1 MKPFNKISNY
11 LTWIICSALIAGS
24 LPKAKADI
32 IATSPERSDVIDAL
46 NLASAG
52 ETIIV
57 PAGTATWTSSIT
69 LPRTMTLQGS
79 GIGSTIIN
87 LTGNGIRLNNTQ
99 SRITGFTFISSA
111 TSTGNYHIQADCDTW
126 FEVDHC
132 EFRSSASNKQNA
144 VHAKSPSG
152 RPDPK
157 GLVHNCRFINT
168 RCHQQGD
175 LGYGFGRDVWANPDR
190 VPGTANT
197 FFIEDCY
204 FENTIGGNS
213 VDNAYGGHYV
223 FRYNTVVDS
232 TLEAHGITSLNERG
246 NKFVEIYN
254 NKLVRTKSGFYRP
267 MFIRGGTARV
277 FNNIF
282 TGPWEQQIEIDNET
296 NRTNTGTGDSPG
308 DGNLDATGYPWRDQ
322 IGTGTDAFEYT
333 GSGPWPAQAFAPM
346 YAWNNRHDGVNRHTN
361 WPDNIARI
369 RTTNG
374 ADIVAHENRD
384 YFNEV
389 DARTAIG
396 YTPYPYPHP
405 RRSVI
410 GQTGGGAGAVESEV
424 AYYVRAGASGAN
436 DGSDWNNAYTALPA
450 ALKRGATY
458 YVADGDYGSYT
469 FDDVEDGSTLI
480 TIKKATASDHSSDV
494 GWNSTYGDGYAQ
506 FGNLVF
512 SSSYWNIDGQTGGGP
527 DSWDFGHGFRVRSG
541 GSNIRL
547 NGDISHVALR
557 NIDAE
562 NNGRYTGNSNENS
575 FYGIGAISDITIA
588 YCYFHDV
595 NSVQLLTRGS
605 NRLTLEY
612 SKFARNGASDFDGL
626 HREAWSA
633 SDDDNVIIRYCI
645 FEDISNTAVIGLVN
659 GNGNADNWEIY
670 GNVFVATGLPDVGIS
685 SLVQVKNAG
694 STALVA
700 NNWKFYNNTIVGY
713 YMNDS
718 GNVGFY
724 VAGGG
729 ANCVA
734 YNNLWYSNRANI
746 IGTSGFTMDYNYYYD
761 NLRLPGGTDINRN
774 EPNGQIGV
782 SSPLVNWQSGNY
794 CLNAA
799 THAGLSL
806 SAPYNR
812 DWYGNIR
819 GADGNWD
826 RGALEFDIDALPQVA
841 APTITPNGGTYGARF
856 GNPAITLASATPD
869 AEIRYTLDGSM
880 PTESS
885 LLYLIPFSLNNT
897 ATFKAVAFKAGFR
910 PSLVSE
916 AFFTIDGT
924 GPQVVDVYALADG
937 RSVRIVFDED
947 VSPERAELL
956 KSYIISEEIPVTV
969 ESLIAVT
976 AATVNGN
983 TVTLTIGLM
992 TDGVTY
998 KLIVNDMTDVF
1009 NNVTW
1014 SQSREFTYEEV
1025 ENYRNFQMSYSIGT
1039 PGEDDDG
1046 DQLPNLFEYFV
1057 GLNPTV
1063 SDAMDTV
1070 LWMKADTS
1078 TVSFNFMSPLDGR
1091 SDLVVEVQKSTDM
1104 TNWTTIATRTGNN
1117 PWPNNVGLS
1126 MTPMGEGMEQ
1136 VQVNE
1141 PFNNNTRC
1149 FYRLRLQTI
1158 P

>member
-1 MKPFNKISNY
+1 MKISNH
-11 LTWIICSALIAGS
+11 LTWILCSALIAWSMPNTNAGIV
-24 LPKAKADI
+24 AN
-32 IATSPERSDVIDAL
+32 SPEWADVIDAI

-168 RCHQQGD
+168 RCLQQGD
-175 LGYGFGRDVWANPDR
+175 LGVGFGRDVWANPDR

-424 AYYVRAGASGAN
+424 AYYVRAGASGNN

-450 ALKRGATY
+450 TLKRGATY
-458 YVADGDYGSYT
+458 YVADGDYA
-469 FDDVEDGSTLI
+469 GSTYTANDPESGSDLI
-480 TIKKATASDHSSDV
+480 TLKKATAANHGISV
-494 GWNSTYGDGYAQ
+494 GWQSTYGDGQAYLPPLQ
-506 FGNLVF
+506 FLTGYFV
-512 SSSYWNIDGQTGGGP
+512 IDGQVRNESDWSDGTPYGFQISTSGKGVRLDGGIAAGGVTLKYINFIGGGP
-527 DSWDFGHGFRVRSG
+527 DDNNGSNDLIYCAG
-541 GSNIRL
+541 GSKDLLIQRCRFYN
-547 NGDISHVALR
+547 A
-557 NIDAE
+557 
-562 NNGRYTGNSNENS
+562 GRTHILMRDGQDM
-575 FYGIGAISDITIA
+575 I
-588 YCYFHDV
+588 V
-595 NSVQLLTRGS
+595 
-605 NRLTLEY
+605 EY
-612 SKFARNGASDFDGL
+612 SEFDTNESTSAQ
-626 HREAWSA
+626 HAQSWSCLETIRA
-633 SDDDNVIIRYCI
+633 ICRYNVFKNIQGTGVVCWGENDD
-645 FEDISNTAVIGLVN
+645 SPGS
-659 GNGNADNWEIY
+659 ADDWKVY
-670 GNVFVATGLPDVGIS
+670 GNVVIDWEDNANGIFTS
-685 SLVQVKNAG
+685 WTAHPAHNAEI
-694 STALVA
+694 
-700 NNWKFYNNTIVGY
+700 FNNTIISCGNGRIGFTNNTGWKTY
-713 YMNDS
+713 NNIFIDS
-718 GNVGFY
+718 GTPSFSGSAHTHNYNAADVAIAGEANAQLITQALFVDY
-724 VAGGG
+724 AGG
-729 ANCVA
+729 
-734 YNNLWYSNRANI
+734 
-746 IGTSGFTMDYNYYYD
+746 DY
-761 NLRLPGGTDINRN
+761 RL
-774 EPNGQIGV
+774 
-782 SSPLVNWQSGNY
+782 
-794 CLNAA
+794 A
-799 THAGLSL
+799 TATAAGLNT
-806 SAPYNR
+806 SAMAPGN
-812 DWYGNIR
+812 DVDTLGNIR

-826 RGALEFDIDALPQVA
+826 RGAFEFDASALPQVA
-841 APTITPNGGTYGARF
+841 APTITPNGGTFGARF
-856 GNPAITLASATPD
+856 SNPAITLASATPD
-869 AEIRYTLDGSM
+869 AEIRYTLDGST

-885 LLYLIPFSLNNT
+885 FLYLIPFSLNST
-897 ATFKAVAFKAGFR
+897 ATLKAVAFKASHR
-910 PSLVSE
+910 PSPASE
-916 AFFTIDGT
+916 ALFIIDGT
-924 GPQVVDVYALADG
+924 GPQVVDVYALANG
-937 RSVRIVFDED
+937 RSIRVVFDEN
-947 VSPERAELL
+947 VSPDQAELL
-956 KSYIISEEIPVTV
+956 KNYVISDVIPVTV
-969 ESLIAVT
+969 ESLIAVM

-983 TVTLTIGLM
+983 TVTLTTVPM
-992 TDGVTY
+992 TAGVTY
-998 KLIVNDMTDVF
+998 TLIVNDMTDVF
-1009 NNVTW
+1009 DNVTW
-1014 SQSREFTYEEV
+1014 SQSREFTYKEV
-1025 ENYRNFQMSYSIGT
+1025 ENYSSFQTNYNIGA
-1039 PGEDDDG
+1039 PEDDDDG
-1046 DQLPNLFEYFV
+1046 DQLPNLLEYLA
-1057 GLNPTV
+1057 GLDPTV

-1070 LWMKADTS
+1070 LWMESDASAS
-1078 TVSFNFMSPLDGR
+1078 TVSFNFISPVNGR
-1091 SDLVVEVQKSTDM
+1091 ADLVVEIQKSSDM
-1104 TNWTTIATRTGNN
+1104 STWTTIATRNGNGPWQSN
-1117 PWPNNVGLS
+1117 PGLI
-1126 MTPMGEGMEQ
+1126 MTPTGDSMEH
-1136 VQVNE
+1136 VKVNE
-1141 PFNNNTRC
+1141 DLNINNRC
-1149 FYRLRLQTI
+1149 FYRLHLQTVI
-1158 P
+1158 SSQ